1 MGEMTDAAHWPPPAG
16 APEGADARPPVAPV
30 TPVPPV
36 VPAAVSVAP
45 ASWSSAAGPAGPPA
59 PQGWTPPP
67 KPGLIPLRPLGFGT
81 LLGAP
86 FAVLRRSPR
95 TTLGVA
101 LLVQGV
107 GSLVALVLYGA
118 VALLAI
124 GRITQAEDADRDAV
138 ASGSLAVV
146 VLAALIPLAVTL
158 ATGALVQGVVVL
170 EVSRAVLGERPTLR
184 ALLRRLRGRFWALVG
199 WTVLQGVGVL
209 VLVLAA
215 TALSVPLFLLGA
227 QDAGT
232 SAVIGGILVLV
243 LTGLAATAIGV
254 WLATKLALVPSLL
267 VLERLPLRRAVAR
280 SWRLV
285 TGGFWRTFGAL
296 ALMVVIIQA
305 AGQVVSTPI
314 SLLVPIGGA
323 LVAPTDPGAQVVA
336 ALVVALLS
344 VAVGLVVGAVGTVL
358 QSAVTGLV
366 YLDRRIRREGF
377 DLVLLRHVEER
388 AAGRVS
394 PDPFP
399 APERTAP

>member
-1 MGEMTDAAHWPPPAG
+1 MTDAAQWPPPAG
-16 APEGADARPPVAPV
+16 APEGGDARPRVAPVAPV
-30 TPVPPV
+30 APV
-36 VPAAVSVAP
+36 
-45 ASWSSAAGPAGPPA
+45 SWSPTAGPAGPPP

-101 LLVQGV
+101 LLVQGL
-107 GSLVALVLYGA
+107 GSLLALVLYGA
-118 VALLAI
+118 VALLAV
-124 GRITQAEDADRDAV
+124 GRITQAEVADRDAV
-138 ASGSLAVV
+138 ASGSLAIV

-209 VLVLAA
+209 VLVVAA
-215 TALSVPLFLLGA
+215 AALSVPLFLLGA
-227 QDAGT
+227 QDAGA
-232 SAVIGGILVLV
+232 SAVVGGILVLV
-243 LTGLAATAIGV
+243 LAGLAATAVGV

-296 ALMVVIIQA
+296 ALMAVIIQA
-305 AGQVVSTPI
+305 AGQVVSTPF
-314 SLLVPIGGA
+314 SLLIPIGGA
-323 LVAPTDPGAQVVA
+323 LVAPTDPNAQVVA
-336 ALVVALLS
+336 SIVVALLS

-377 DLVLLRHVEER
+377 DLVLMRHVEER
-388 AAGRVS
+388 AAGRES
-394 PDPFP
+394 ADPFP

>member
-1 MGEMTDAAHWPPPAG
+1 
-16 APEGADARPPVAPV
+16 
-30 TPVPPV
+30 
-36 VPAAVSVAP
+36 
-45 ASWSSAAGPAGPPA
+45 
-59 PQGWTPPP
+59 
-67 KPGLIPLRPLGFGT
+67 LIPLRPLGFGT

-101 LLVQGV
+101 LLVQGL
-107 GSLVALVLYGA
+107 GSLLALVLYGA
-118 VALLAI
+118 VALLAV
-124 GRITQAEDADRDAV
+124 GRITQAEVADRDAV
-138 ASGSLAVV
+138 ASGSLAIV

-215 TALSVPLFLLGA
+215 AALSVPLFLLGS
-227 QDAGT
+227 QDAGA
-232 SAVIGGILVLV
+232 SAVVGGILVLV
-243 LTGLAATAIGV
+243 LAGVAATAVGV

-296 ALMVVIIQA
+296 ALMAVIIQA
-305 AGQVVSTPI
+305 AGQVVSTPF
-314 SLLVPIGGA
+314 SLLIPIGGA
-323 LVAPTDPGAQVVA
+323 LVAPTDPNAQVVA
-336 ALVVALLS
+336 SIVVALLS

-377 DLVLLRHVEER
+377 DLVLMRHVEER
-388 AAGRVS
+388 AAGRES

>member
-1 MGEMTDAAHWPPPAG
+1 MGGMTDAAQWPPPAG

-30 TPVPPV
+30 APV
-36 VPAAVSVAP
+36 VSPSPVAP
-45 ASWSSAAGPAGPPA
+45 VSWAPLAGPAGPAA

-107 GSLVALVLYGA
+107 GSVL
-118 VALLAI
+118 ALLIYGVIAVLAV
-124 GRITQAEDADRDAV
+124 GRVTQAEIADRDAV
-138 ASGSLAVV
+138 GAGSLAIV

-184 ALLRRLRGRFWALVG
+184 ALLGRLRGRFWALVG

-215 TALSVPLFLLGA
+215 AALSVPLFLLGG

-243 LTGLAATAIGV
+243 LAGLAATAVGV

-267 VLERLPLRRAVAR
+267 VIERLPLRRAVAR

-296 ALMVVIIQA
+296 VLMAVIIQA
-305 AGQVVSTPI
+305 AGQVVSTPF
-314 SLLVPIGGA
+314 SLLIPIGGA
-323 LVAPTDPGAQVVA
+323 LIAPTDPNAQIVA
-336 ALVVALLS
+336 SVVVALLS

-388 AAGRVS
+388 AAGRDS

-399 APERTAP
+399 APQRTAP

>member
-1 MGEMTDAAHWPPPAG
+1 MGGMTDAAQWPPPAG
-16 APEGADARPPVAPV
+16 APEGDHARPRVAPVAPV
-30 TPVPPV
+30 APV
-36 VPAAVSVAP
+36 
-45 ASWSSAAGPAGPPA
+45 SWSPTAGPAGPFP

-101 LLVQGV
+101 LLVQGL
-107 GSLVALVLYGA
+107 GSLLALVLYGA
-118 VALLAI
+118 VALLAV
-124 GRITQAEDADRDAV
+124 GRITQAEVADRDAV
-138 ASGSLAVV
+138 ASGSLAIV

-215 TALSVPLFLLGA
+215 AALSVPLFLLGA
-227 QDAGT
+227 QDAGA
-232 SAVIGGILVLV
+232 SAVVGGILVLV
-243 LTGLAATAIGV
+243 LAGLAATAVGV

-296 ALMVVIIQA
+296 ALMAVIIQA
-305 AGQVVSTPI
+305 AGQVVSTPF
-314 SLLVPIGGA
+314 SLLIPIGGA
-323 LVAPTDPGAQVVA
+323 LVAPTDPNAQVVA
-336 ALVVALLS
+336 SIVVALLS

-377 DLVLLRHVEER
+377 DLVLMRHVEER
-388 AAGRVS
+388 AAGRES
-394 PDPFP
+394 LDPFP

>member
-1 MGEMTDAAHWPPPAG
+1 MGGMTDAAQWPPPAG
-16 APEGADARPPVAPV
+16 APEDGDARPRVAPVAPV
-30 TPVPPV
+30 APVSWTPT
-36 VPAAVSVAP
+36 
-45 ASWSSAAGPAGPPA
+45 AGPAGPPP

-101 LLVQGV
+101 LLVQGL
-107 GSLVALVLYGA
+107 GSLLALVLYGA
-118 VALLAI
+118 VALLAV
-124 GRITQAEDADRDAV
+124 GRITQAEVADRDAV
-138 ASGSLAVV
+138 ASGSLAIV

-158 ATGALVQGVVVL
+158 ATGALMQGVVVL

-215 TALSVPLFLLGA
+215 AALSVPLFLLGS
-227 QDAGT
+227 QDAGA
-232 SAVIGGILVLV
+232 SAVVGGILVLV
-243 LTGLAATAIGV
+243 LAGLAATAVGV

-296 ALMVVIIQA
+296 ALMAVIIQA
-305 AGQVVSTPI
+305 AGQVVSTPF
-314 SLLVPIGGA
+314 SLLIPIGGA
-323 LVAPTDPGAQVVA
+323 LVAPTDPDAQVVA
-336 ALVVALLS
+336 SIVVALLS

-377 DLVLLRHVEER
+377 DLVLMRHVEER
-388 AAGRVS
+388 AAGRES

>member
-1 MGEMTDAAHWPPPAG
+1 MTDAAQWPPPAG
-16 APEGADARPPVAPV
+16 APEDGDARPRVAPVAPV
-30 TPVPPV
+30 APV
-36 VPAAVSVAP
+36 
-45 ASWSSAAGPAGPPA
+45 SWSPTAGPAGPPP

-101 LLVQGV
+101 LLVQGL
-107 GSLVALVLYGA
+107 GSLLALVLYGA
-118 VALLAI
+118 VALLAV
-124 GRITQAEDADRDAV
+124 GRITQAEVADRDAV
-138 ASGSLAVV
+138 ASGSLAIV

-215 TALSVPLFLLGA
+215 AALSVPLFLLGA
-227 QDAGT
+227 QDAGA
-232 SAVIGGILVLV
+232 SAVVGGILVLV
-243 LTGLAATAIGV
+243 LAGLAATAVGV

-267 VLERLPLRRAVAR
+267 VLERLPLRRAIAR

-296 ALMVVIIQA
+296 ALMAVIIQA
-305 AGQVVSTPI
+305 AGQVVSTPF
-314 SLLVPIGGA
+314 SLLIPIGGA
-323 LVAPTDPGAQVVA
+323 LVAPTDPNAQVVA
-336 ALVVALLS
+336 SIVVALLS

-377 DLVLLRHVEER
+377 DLVLMRHVEER
-388 AAGRVS
+388 AAGRES
-394 PDPFP
+394 ADPFP
-399 APERTAP
+399 APERTEP